1 MKTPAF
7 GKARVPMDSPKQ
19 GDIFLVD
26 LEPALSGEADKIR
39 PAVIVSNNANNEF
52 APTVTVV
59 PLTSNTR
66 KLYPFQVFLTRETTK
81 LDFHSKAQAEQ
92 VRTVSKRRLER
103 RIGRIGRDD
112 ILSIQRALRLHFA
125 MD

>member
-1 MKTPAF
+1 
-7 GKARVPMDSPKQ
+7 MDLLIKQ

-26 LEPALSGEADKIR
+26 LEPALSGEADKTR
-39 PAVIVSNNANNEF
+39 PAVVMSNNANNEF

-66 KLYPFQVFLTRETTK
+66 KLYPFQVFLDRETTG
-81 LDFHSKAQAEQ
+81 LDFDSKAQAEQ
-92 VRTVSKRRLER
+92 VRTVSRRRLK
-103 RIGRIGRDD
+103 GRVG
-112 ILSIQRALRLHFA
+112 SIVQEDVSLIHRALKLHFD

>member
-1 MKTPAF
+1 
-7 GKARVPMDSPKQ
+7 MDSPKQ

-112 ILSIQRALRLHFA
+112 ILSIQTALRLHFA

>member
-1 MKTPAF
+1 
-7 GKARVPMDSPKQ
+7 MDLPKQ

-26 LEPALSGEADKIR
+26 LEPALSGEADKTR
-39 PAVIVSNNANNEF
+39 PAVIMSNNANNEF

-66 KLYPFQVFLTRETTK
+66 KLYPFQVFLDGATTG
-81 LDFHSKAQAEQ
+81 LDFDSKAQAEQ
-92 VRTVSKRRLER
+92 VRTVSKRRLKR
-103 RIGRIGRDD
+103 RVGRVEESDVSFIH
-112 ILSIQRALRLHFA
+112 QTLRLHFG